1 LLPSQ
6 CSPGYLFRRFSLCF
20 RTVEVILKPENHPAS
35 ANSIKFSVIGLNHGH
50 IYGMTDALIGG
61 GGKLVSVYAKEP
73 ELLAGFTK
81 RYPDVKTARSEQEIL
96 EDNSVQLVASASIP
110 IERAPLGIRV
120 MKAGKDFMAD
130 INQEF

>member
-1 LLPSQ
+1 
-6 CSPGYLFRRFSLCF
+6 
-20 RTVEVILKPENHPAS
+20 
-35 ANSIKFSVIGLNHGH
+35 
-50 IYGMTDALIGG
+50 MTDALIGG